1 MPNLQRVLLGA
12 LCAIASFTAASA
24 EIDYPSAVPDRRIEF
39 PRDEGSHPDFK
50 TEWWYLTGWLESEN
64 GDTFGFQVTFFRH
77 RPGTDEDNPSRF
89 AARQLLFA
97 HASLSDPRSG
107 RLLRDEKTARV
118 GFGLAEAREGAM
130 DVHIDD
136 WRLRREPAATK
147 IETRVASAEFAFEL
161 QLDVAQAP
169 LLQGRNGFS
178 QKGPSQVSAS
188 HYYSLPQL
196 GATGRVI
203 VGERSYQVRGTAWLD
218 HEWFSSVLDEQARG
232 WDWAGLNFNDG
243 SALMVFRMRNAA
255 GERHWA
261 DATLRDT
268 QGNTRSFSPEQV
280 QWRALRKW
288 RSARTGVEYPV
299 EWEVKVGERT
309 LKLRP
314 LMDDQEND
322 ARGST
327 GTLYWEGA
335 VRAYDESGREI
346 GRGYLEL
353 TGYGDPIDF

>member
-1 MPNLQRVLLGA
+1 MA
-12 LCAIASFTAASA
+12 LTAD
-24 EIDYPSAVPDRRIEF
+24 IDYPSAAPDRHIEF
-39 PRDEGSHPDFK
+39 PRDEGSHPQFK
-50 TEWWYLTGWLESEN
+50 TEWWYLTGWLEDDN
-64 GDTFGFQVTFFRH
+64 GNTFGFQVTFFRH

-97 HASLSDPRSG
+97 HASLSDPRRG

-118 GFGLAEAREGAM
+118 GFDLAESREGAM

-136 WRLRREPAATK
+136 WRLQREVETTK
-147 IETRVASAEFAFEL
+147 IATRVVSSEFEFEL
-161 QLDVAQAP
+161 QFDVVQPA

-178 QKGPSQVSAS
+178 QKGPSQASAS

-196 GATGRVI
+196 RASGRVT
-203 VGERSYQVRGTAWLD
+203 VGERSYQVRGSAWLD

-232 WDWAGLNFNDG
+232 WDWAGLNFDDG

-261 DATLRDT
+261 DATLRDPERKI
-268 QGNTRSFSPEQV
+268 RSFPPEQV
-280 QWRALRKW
+280 QWRVLRRW

-299 EWEVKVGERT
+299 EWEIKVGERT
-309 LKLRP
+309 LQLRP

-335 VRAYDESGREI
+335 VRAYDESGRAI

-353 TGYGDPIDF
+353 TGYGDRINF

>member
-1 MPNLQRVLLGA
+1 MRRLWRTLLGA

-24 EIDYPSAVPDRRIEF
+24 EINYPVALPDRRIEF
-39 PRDEGSHPDFK
+39 PRDEGSHPEFK
-50 TEWWYLTGWLESEN
+50 TEWWYLTGWLEDEKGNS
-64 GDTFGFQVTFFRH
+64 FGFQVTFFRH
-77 RPGTDEDNPSRF
+77 RPGADENNPSRF

-97 HASLSDPRSG
+97 HASLSDPRSE
-107 RLLRDEKTARV
+107 RLLRDEKTARA
-118 GFGLAEAREGAM
+118 GFRLAEAQEGAM

-136 WRLRREPAATK
+136 WRLHRERDATK
-147 IETRVASAEFAFEL
+147 IATRVTSTEFAFDL
-161 QLDVAQAP
+161 QFDVVQTP
-169 LLQGRNGFS
+169 LLQGHNGFS
-178 QKGPSQVSAS
+178 QKGPSQASAS

-196 GATGRVI
+196 RASGRVV
-203 VGERSYQVRGTAWLD
+203 VGERSYQVRGIAWLD

-232 WDWAGLNFNDG
+232 WDWAGLNFDDG

-261 DATLRDT
+261 DATLRDGKEDT
-268 QGNTRSFSPEQV
+268 QSFRPEQV
-280 QWRALRKW
+280 HWRVLRRW
-288 RSARTGVEYPV
+288 RSARTGIEYPV

-309 LKLRP
+309 FRLRP

-335 VRAYDESGREI
+335 VRAYDESGRVV

-353 TGYGDPIDF
+353 TGYGDRISF